1 MREVRAV
8 GRTAAPCTAA
18 RWEWL
23 QRAVSTAIAFGL
35 ACPALSFAASPAAP
49 IVPVAAGVSKSKPAG
64 AAAPAPPALS
74 ASPALDPFFPTP
86 VRMSRIRRVVLDP
99 GHGGDNLGTVG
110 VVGVREKAL
119 ALDIARRI
127 ATYLRAHSNIE
138 VVLTRDADVGIDLRQ
153 RPRMANDLGG
163 DAFISLHA
171 NAHEGGDAHGM
182 EVFFLAADSAEEAT
196 RRLIESEEGISP
208 EDKTAA
214 LPWSVQGI
222 VSELGLSA
230 AHARSEQ
237 FALAVADGL
246 MKARPG
252 ARFRGVRQAPF
263 GVLKEARMPAIVLE
277 VGYLTH
283 AKEGRALL
291 DPAVQRQFAQGILL
305 GLAEL
310 DRPTHVPVA
319 VPVVAVP
326 RGATR
331 VPGAHAAVLSDNIP
345 E

>member
-1 MREVRAV
+1 MDRA
-8 GRTAAPCTAA
+8 AAPRKHERWIRLQHAA
-18 RWEWL
+18 SL
-23 QRAVSTAIAFGL
+23 AIALGL
-35 ACPALSFAASPAAP
+35 AWPTPLLAASAAAP
-49 IVPVAAGVSKSKPAG
+49 IVPVAAGASKSKPAG
-64 AAAPAPPALS
+64 AAAPAPPLLS
-74 ASPALDPFFPTP
+74 SAPALDPFFPTA

-127 ATYLRAHSNIE
+127 ATYLRAHSNLE

-196 RRLIESEEGISP
+196 RHLIESEEGISP

-310 DRPTHVPVA
+310 DRPTQLPVA
-319 VPVVAVP
+319 LPVVAVP
-326 RGATR
+326 RGASR
-331 VPGAHAAVLSDNIP
+331 PPAGRAAIMSDNIP